1 MLPEKCNLIQ
11 IGEMM
16 MKSKRMICICLAM
29 VLLTVCCMPFGAA
42 AEETTEPNKV
52 ISYRPGD
59 LNNDRSIRTDDAR
72 LCLRAAVGLETLTP
86 AQTVTAQVAG
96 ESGVTSA
103 AARQILRAAVGL
115 EMSLDLCVY
124 LEPDEV
130 YELQGLMSNGLYGWC
145 CDGDNYPDYV
155 IVRQKSVSPGEGII
169 GGTYQ
174 YFTFTPV
181 IASTYYFDFYHIG
194 MFDDQILDRFLIRLI
209 VAQ

>member
-16 MKSKRMICICLAM
+16 MKSKRMICICLSM

-59 LNNDRSIRTDDAR
+59 LNNDRSVRTDDAR

-103 AARQILRAAVGL
+103 AARQILRAAIGL
-115 EMSLDLCVY
+115 EEILSLTVQIQ
-124 LEPDEV
+124 V
-130 YELQGLMSNGLYGWC
+130 GQQYELQGLSTSGPYDWC
-145 CDGDNYPDYV
+145 CGHANEPDFITV
-155 IVRQKSVSPGEGII
+155 QEKWLLPDDDLI
-169 GGTYQ
+169 GSSYQ
-174 YFTFTPV
+174 LFTFTPV
-181 IASTYYFDFYHIG
+181 VARTYSFDFHKIR